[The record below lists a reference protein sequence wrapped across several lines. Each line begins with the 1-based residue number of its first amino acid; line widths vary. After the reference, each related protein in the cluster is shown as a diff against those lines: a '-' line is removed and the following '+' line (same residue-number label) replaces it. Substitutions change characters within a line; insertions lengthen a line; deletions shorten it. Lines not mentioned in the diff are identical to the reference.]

1 MKHYDLILVYT
12 SHRRHENYLTIIRE
26 LSPQYSVGILRFEPK
41 HKWSETEQ
49 RFLDMCI
56 EEGGEFVQGESTCH
70 SLIISRFG
78 GKPGR
83 GYYKDILEDMPQYIH
98 FEHLLV
104 ISNSI
109 MSGVP
114 VLEDICRKLGTPKI
128 LVQSRHYF
136 GMYEPETLEIAA
148 RLKLEVVEVGQPYSK
163 YPVFENFQADYLV
176 AYPSHVSVVSHCQHY
191 LLLKNIINV
200 LFSLP
205 KDAKIVVKP
214 HNIRDEG
221 NRLSA
226 RPSRRTM
233 LARVL
238 GGLPMS
244 LNRLILKC
252 SYLLDFRYKG
262 FYLFKYLPG
271 RLINLF
277 ILIQNEYVF
286 QRCNN
291 LLEHYPAFG
300 LEHYLRGVSKGLIT
314 GLSNSIF
321 GALMHKVPICNC
333 DPGLYERPANYQTMI
348 DKFGVDKWNGFST
361 EGFDLIDDD
370 IRDADLIKYLKK
382 VSSPRCAL

>member
-1 MKHYDLILVYT
+1 
-12 SHRRHENYLTIIRE
+12 
-26 LSPQYSVGILRFEPK
+26 
-41 HKWSETEQ
+41 
-49 RFLDMCI
+49 
-56 EEGGEFVQGESTCH
+56 
-70 SLIISRFG
+70 
-78 GKPGR
+78 
-83 GYYKDILEDMPQYIH
+83 
-98 FEHLLV
+98 
-104 ISNSI
+104 
-109 MSGVP
+109 
-114 VLEDICRKLGTPKI
+114 
-128 LVQSRHYF
+128 
-136 GMYEPETLEIAA
+136 
-148 RLKLEVVEVGQPYSK
+148 
-163 YPVFENFQADYLV
+163 
-176 AYPSHVSVVSHCQHY
+176 
-191 LLLKNIINV
+191 
-200 LFSLP
+200 
-205 KDAKIVVKP
+205 
-214 HNIRDEG
+214 
-221 NRLSA
+221 
-226 RPSRRTM
+226 
-233 LARVL
+233 
-238 GGLPMS
+238 MS